1 MESFLRGVDVLRVH
15 VPLLSETVNLG
26 GLGEQQV
33 RAMKRGRM
41 NFETLLVR
49 ALDDGHV

>member
-1 MESFLRGVDVLRVH
+1 MESFCGGVDVLRVH